1 MRTVKYRQR
10 SKRDKIKLRARQ
22 GTGGLHGSQRSDRS
36 AGEPEDYSKFR
47 FTASELVL
55 NISLFSIL
63 CVLVSYLFYHSL
75 LAFFILYPLLYFFL
89 KERKKDMIRER
100 KRTMST
106 QFLAGMKFVST
117 SLQAGYA
124 AENAFREAYREVRR
138 IYPEDSFVVKEF
150 SRIVIQLS
158 LNVPLETLLA
168 DLGRRTGV
176 EEIRDFGEVFTAARR
191 TGGDM
196 ISIVR
201 NTVMGI
207 ERKEETMME
216 IETVLT
222 GRQFEQRI
230 MSLVPLGILGY
241 VHLTSP
247 EMISSMYGT
256 SLGILVMTAA
266 LILYAAAFLWG
277 KRIMTIEV

>member
-1 MRTVKYRQR
+1 ME
-10 SKRDKIKLRARQ
+10 AR
-22 GTGGLHGSQRSDRS
+22 G
-36 AGEPEDYSKFR
+36 
-47 FTASELVL
+47 SELVL

-100 KRTMST
+100 KRTIST

-158 LNVPLETLLA
+158 LNVPLETILERYLQPP
-168 DLGRRTGV
+168 
-176 EEIRDFGEVFTAARR
+176 EEQAA
-191 TGGDM
+191 T
-196 ISIVR
+196 
-201 NTVMGI
+201 
-207 ERKEETMME
+207 
-216 IETVLT
+216 
-222 GRQFEQRI
+222 
-230 MSLVPLGILGY
+230 
-241 VHLTSP
+241 
-247 EMISSMYGT
+247 
-256 SLGILVMTAA
+256 
-266 LILYAAAFLWG
+266 
-277 KRIMTIEV
+277 

>member
-10 SKRDKIKLRARQ
+10 SKRDKIKLQARQ

-124 AENAFREAYREVRR
+124 AE
-138 IYPEDSFVVKEF
+138 
-150 SRIVIQLS
+150 
-158 LNVPLETLLA
+158 
-168 DLGRRTGV
+168 GRRTGV